1 LRIDRERHDARLST
15 DSDHPHQSK
24 EGDVNDEK
32 NKRVPLLLWP
42 FYAIWRLVA
51 FILEITGRIIGV
63 VLGLLFLILGLLV
76 SLTVIGAVVGVP
88 LIILGMLL
96 ILRGLF

>member
-1 LRIDRERHDARLST
+1 M
-15 DSDHPHQSK
+15 
-24 EGDVNDEK
+24 NDEK
-32 NKRVPLLLWP
+32 KKRVPLLLWP

-51 FILEITGRIIGV
+51 LILEITGRIIGV

>member
-1 LRIDRERHDARLST
+1 L
-15 DSDHPHQSK
+15 K
-24 EGDVNDEK
+24 EENVNDERE
-32 NKRVPLLLWP
+32 KRKVPLLLWP

-51 FILEITGRIIGV
+51 FILEITGRIVGV
-63 VLGLLFLILGLLV
+63 VLGLVLLILGLTV

-88 LIILGMLL
+88 LMILGMLL

>member
-1 LRIDRERHDARLST
+1 VT
-15 DSDHPHQSK
+15 DKK
-24 EGDVNDEK
+24 E
-32 NKRVPLLLWP
+32 KRVPFLLWP

-51 FILEITGRIIGV
+51 FILEVTGRIIGV
-63 VLGLLFLILGLLV
+63 VLGLVLLILGLLV

>member
-1 LRIDRERHDARLST
+1 LLG
-15 DSDHPHQSK
+15 
-24 EGDVNDEK
+24 EGEVTDEK
-32 NKRVPLLLWP
+32 ERKVPLLLWP

-51 FILEITGRIIGV
+51 FILEFTGRLVGV
-63 VLGLLFLILGLLV
+63 VLGLVLLIVGLLI

-88 LIILGMLL
+88 LIILGTLL

>member
-1 LRIDRERHDARLST
+1 M
-15 DSDHPHQSK
+15 
-24 EGDVNDEK
+24 EGEMTDEK
-32 NKRVPLLLWP
+32 EKKVPWLLWP

-51 FILEITGRIIGV
+51 LILEFTGRVIGV
-63 VLGLLFLILGLLV
+63 VLGLVLLIVGLLV
-76 SLTVIGAVVGVP
+76 SVTVIGAVVGVP

>member
-1 LRIDRERHDARLST
+1 MT
-15 DSDHPHQSK
+15 DKK
-24 EGDVNDEK
+24 E
-32 NKRVPLLLWP
+32 KRVPFLLWP

-51 FILEITGRIIGV
+51 FILEVTGRIIGV
-63 VLGLLFLILGLLV
+63 VLGLVLLILGLLV

>member
-1 LRIDRERHDARLST
+1 VTDERER
-15 DSDHPHQSK
+15 K
-24 EGDVNDEK
+24 
-32 NKRVPLLLWP
+32 VPWLLWP

-51 FILEITGRIIGV
+51 FILEMTGRLIGV
-63 VLGLLFLILGLLV
+63 VLGLVFLIVGLLV

>member
-1 LRIDRERHDARLST
+1 MMR
-15 DSDHPHQSK
+15 SDGGDGSK
-24 EGDVNDEK
+24 SCFRRDTCINGEGDMTDEK
-32 NKRVPLLLWP
+32 ERKKVPVLLWP

-51 FILEITGRIIGV
+51 FILEFTGRVLGV
-63 VLGLLFLILGLLV
+63 VLGLVLLIVGLLV

-88 LIILGMLL
+88 LMILGLLL

>member
-1 LRIDRERHDARLST
+1 MT
-15 DSDHPHQSK
+15 
-24 EGDVNDEK
+24 DEK
-32 NKRVPLLLWP
+32 DKQVPLLLWP

-51 FILEITGRIIGV
+51 FILEVTGRLVGV
-63 VLGLLFLILGLLV
+63 VLGLVLLIVGLLV

>member
-1 LRIDRERHDARLST
+1 VREEAKVT
-15 DSDHPHQSK
+15 NK
-24 EGDVNDEK
+24 K
-32 NKRVPLLLWP
+32 AKRVPLLLWP

-51 FILEITGRIIGV
+51 FILEVTGRIVGV
-63 VLGLLFLILGLLV
+63 VLGLVLLILGLLV

-88 LIILGMLL
+88 LIILGLLL

>member
-1 LRIDRERHDARLST
+1 MS
-15 DSDHPHQSK
+15 
-24 EGDVNDEK
+24 DEK
-32 NKRVPLLLWP
+32 EKKVPLLLWP

-51 FILEITGRIIGV
+51 LILEFTGRLLGV
-63 VLGLLFLILGLLV
+63 VLGLVLLIVGLLV

-88 LIILGMLL
+88 LMILGMLL

>member
-1 LRIDRERHDARLST
+1 MMVVRYDSACLRRPTRLYL
-15 DSDHPHQSK
+15 
-24 EGDVNDEK
+24 VREK
-32 NKRVPLLLWP
+32 NVTEERTKRIPVLLWP

-51 FILEITGRIIGV
+51 FVLEIIGRIIGV
-63 VLGLLFLILGLLV
+63 ILGLVMLILGLLV

>member
-1 LRIDRERHDARLST
+1 MTEETER
-15 DSDHPHQSK
+15 K
-24 EGDVNDEK
+24 
-32 NKRVPLLLWP
+32 VPWLLWP

-51 FILEITGRIIGV
+51 FILQVTGRLIGV
-63 VLGLLFLILGLLV
+63 VLGLVLLVVGLLV

>member
-1 LRIDRERHDARLST
+1 MTDERER
-15 DSDHPHQSK
+15 K
-24 EGDVNDEK
+24 
-32 NKRVPLLLWP
+32 VPWLLWP

-51 FILEITGRIIGV
+51 FILEMTGRLIGV
-63 VLGLLFLILGLLV
+63 VLGLVFLIVGLLV

>member
-1 LRIDRERHDARLST
+1 MT
-15 DSDHPHQSK
+15 
-24 EGDVNDEK
+24 DEK
-32 NKRVPLLLWP
+32 ERKVPWLLWP

-51 FILEITGRIIGV
+51 FILEVTGRIIGV
-63 VLGLLFLILGLLV
+63 ILGLVLLILGLLV

>member
-1 LRIDRERHDARLST
+1 MTDERER
-15 DSDHPHQSK
+15 K
-24 EGDVNDEK
+24 
-32 NKRVPLLLWP
+32 VPWLLWP
-42 FYAIWRLVA
+42 FYAIWRLMA
-51 FILEITGRIIGV
+51 FILEMTGRLIGV
-63 VLGLLFLILGLLV
+63 VLGLVFLIVGLLV